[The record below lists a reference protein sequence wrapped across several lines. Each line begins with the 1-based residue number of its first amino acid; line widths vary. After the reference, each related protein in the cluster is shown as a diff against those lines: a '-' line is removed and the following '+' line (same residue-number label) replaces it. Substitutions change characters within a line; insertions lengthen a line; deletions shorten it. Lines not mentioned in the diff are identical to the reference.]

1 MPIVRIERRQGR
13 SSVSGGPSILA
24 ELGSTMIDVE
34 VGFESLP
41 GTKSD
46 PKREDLNPRE
56 VGSLDAHG
64 E

>member
-24 ELGSTMIDVE
+24 ELGSTMIDFE

-41 GTKSD
+41 GTKSA
-46 PKREDLNPRE
+46 PKREHEKLLADLRF
-56 VGSLDAHG
+56 GSA
-64 E
+64 